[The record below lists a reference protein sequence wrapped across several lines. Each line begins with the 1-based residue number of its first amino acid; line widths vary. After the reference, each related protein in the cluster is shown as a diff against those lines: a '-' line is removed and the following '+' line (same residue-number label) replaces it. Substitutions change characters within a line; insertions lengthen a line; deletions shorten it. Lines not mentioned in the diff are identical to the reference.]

1 MMIAVFGAGAVGG
14 YFGGRLAEAGEEVV
28 FIARGEQLAALRDR
42 GLRVRSVAG
51 DFVLEEVAATDDPR
65 EVGPV
70 ELILVGTKAWQ
81 VPAAAS
87 AMRPMVGETTVVLPL
102 QNGVEAPDQL
112 AAVLGEQHTLGGLCR
127 ILSFLESPG
136 VVRHAG
142 ADPVIIFGELNG
154 GESERGRM
162 ILQAFGRCKGL
173 EPELSSD
180 VRLELWRKLVFI
192 AAVGGVG
199 AATGA
204 PFGIIRAVPETRRLL
219 RDCMEEVCRVAAALG
234 APLPR
239 EQPDRVLEFIDTL
252 PADGMSSLQRD
263 LAAGRRSEL
272 DSQLGAV
279 VRLGGKAGVQTPSCR
294 VLYDV
299 LLPTELRA
307 RGEGPA

>member
-234 APLPR
+234 APLPE